1 MSFDVLCSCGKRA
14 ALLANKEGKLVR
26 YFLCREHMNKDRAD
40 SEGLS
45 DPVFPP
51 SMPDIFRDTEI
62 ARLHPKIQ
70 AVLDWKPDGDKSG
83 LLLHGTT
90 GVGKTRGIW
99 EIVRRAWVEE
109 TKRDVNMPFMFLT
122 MRKLEGMIEK
132 GFGDKDHSEV
142 IESIIKAK
150 LVVFDDFG
158 KERLTSR
165 MATDLFAVID
175 ERSTAR
181 RTTIIS
187 TNFNGSTL
195 LERFENRDKE
205 TGVALIR
212 RLKDYY
218 RTVGIGVDNQNSA
231 S

>member
-1 MSFDVLCSCGKRA
+1 MSSNYVLCDCGKRG
-14 ALLANKEGKLVR
+14 ALLAKADHTLVR
-26 YFLCREHMNKDRAD
+26 WHKCREHLNADRIKA
-40 SEGLS
+40 EGLN

-62 ARLHPKIQ
+62 ERLHPKIQ
-70 AVLDWKPDGDKSG
+70 SVLDWKPSGDQSG

-99 EIVRRAWVEE
+99 EIIRRLWVEE
-109 TKRDVNMPFMFLT
+109 ARKDKQLPYQFLT

-132 GFGDKDHSEV
+132 SFDSRDHSGLIDQLLSV
-142 IESIIKAK
+142 GI
-150 LVVFDDFG
+150 LVFDDFG

-165 MATDLFAVID
+165 MASDLFAIID

-181 RTTIIS
+181 KTTIIS
-187 TNFNGSTL
+187 TNFNGSAL

-218 RTVGIGVDNQNSA
+218 KTVGIGVDKPV
-231 S
+231 